1 MKISARNAIS
11 EPVGDRVFHA
21 LVYCVLACV
30 AAVCLLPLINVLA
43 CSLSSS
49 AAVSLYRVYLW
60 PVGLSLRGYQEMFKL
75 PELWS
80 GYGNSLFYTL
90 VGTAINLIMTI
101 LAAYPL
107 ANKRLDGRNQIMA
120 LYTFTMFFSG
130 GLIPTYLVVRSLGMV
145 NTRWAML
152 IPGAISVYNMIIMR
166 SFFIDSI
173 PAELME
179 AADIDGA
186 NDWQQLL
193 NIALP
198 LSMPVLAVL
207 GLYYAI
213 GHWNSY
219 FNALIYLSDY
229 KKYPLQLILREYL
242 LSDAKIDELLGGG
255 SSFSLYASRM
265 SEVMGLREVLKYA
278 MIVVAT
284 LPMVLL
290 YPLAQRYF
298 IQGLMVGSIKG

>member
-1 MKISARNAIS
+1 MAAARGAIK
-11 EPVGDRVFHA
+11 EPLGDRLFA
-21 LVYCVLACV
+21 AAVYAILAC
-30 AAVCLLPLINVLA
+30 AALVCLLPLANVLA
-43 CSLSSS
+43 CSFSSS
-49 AAVSLYRVYLW
+49 NAVSSYRVYLW
-60 PVGLSLRGYQEMFKL
+60 PVEWNLRGYGEMFKL

-90 VGTAINLIMTI
+90 AGTAINLLMTT

-107 ANKRLDGRNQIMA
+107 AHKHLDGRKQIMA

-152 IPGAISVYNMIIMR
+152 IPGAINVYNMIIMR
-166 SFFIDSI
+166 SFFIDSV
-173 PAELME
+173 PDELKE
-179 AADIDGA
+179 AAEIDGA
-186 NDWQQLL
+186 NDFQQLL
-193 NIALP
+193 RIVLP
-198 LSMPVLAVL
+198 LSMPVVAVL

-229 KKYPLQLILREYL
+229 QKYPLQLILREYL

-255 SSFSLYASRM
+255 SSFSLYANRM
-265 SEVMGLREVLKYA
+265 SEVMGMREVLKYA

-284 LPMVLL
+284 LPMALL
-290 YPLAQRYF
+290 YPFAQRYF